1 MQIVRD
7 IKKNA
12 ESNAEE
18 QQLVTAEVLKQLRA
32 NLAKDG
38 EAIDLS
44 KMSAE
49 DLTAAVMKTI
59 SEAGIPEEMLSSLG
73 ISFLDLLNAL
83 KEPDHDE

>member
-44 KMSAE
+44 KMSVE

-83 KEPDHDE
+83 KEPY